1 MRRTSRLIEQ
11 HAVSESEPRSH
22 DRSQWEVVIMT
33 FSMTVS
39 ACTPAHPALP
49 SPLMHRPIPTQQANA
64 NASPTLANRHL
75 HPSEA
80 HAQTHRSAGRIP
92 QPCHATSNAN
102 HTHKQTLVP
111 PMQAKLHCRRSRA
124 WPNDKTHDANCRH
137 QPMTSLD
144 LRTFCNVRL

>member
-1 MRRTSRLIEQ
+1 MSLSECKMIYRATKLRPRQQVIARMNKTRRDSIR
-11 HAVSESEPRSH
+11 
-22 DRSQWEVVIMT
+22 T
-33 FSMTVS
+33 F
-39 ACTPAHPALP
+39 ANR
-49 SPLMHRPIPTQQANA
+49 HRPIPTQQANA

-80 HAQTHRSAGRIP
+80 HAQTHRSAGRMP

-137 QPMTSLD
+137 QPMTMLD

>member
-1 MRRTSRLIEQ
+1 MSLSECKMIYRATKLRPRQQVIARMNKTRRDSIR
-11 HAVSESEPRSH
+11 
-22 DRSQWEVVIMT
+22 T
-33 FSMTVS
+33 F
-39 ACTPAHPALP
+39 ANR
-49 SPLMHRPIPTQQANA
+49 HRPIPTQQANA

-80 HAQTHRSAGRIP
+80 HAQTHRSAGRMP

-124 WPNDKTHDANCRH
+124 WPATRRMMPTAGTSL
-137 QPMTSLD
+137 MTSLD